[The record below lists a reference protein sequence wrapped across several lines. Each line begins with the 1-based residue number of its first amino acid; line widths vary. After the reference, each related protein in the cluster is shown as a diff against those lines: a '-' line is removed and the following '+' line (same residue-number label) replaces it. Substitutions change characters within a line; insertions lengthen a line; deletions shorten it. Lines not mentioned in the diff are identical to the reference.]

1 MTEFWQTLMIAVI
14 PSTITAFLSFWASS
28 KSSTTQIKAIQEQN
42 KADIEKLVEQNKVD
56 IEALKEKHQLEM
68 QAREKDYYHQIELI
82 KLQHKNELQKDEESV
97 KNQVAANAVGS
108 ILGGI
113 FSEQSP
119 IANKL
124 NEAIS
129 SALEEAMNEKN

>member
-1 MTEFWQTLMIAVI
+1 M
-14 PSTITAFLSFWASS
+14 
-28 KSSTTQIKAIQEQN
+28 
-42 KADIEKLVEQNKVD
+42 EQNKVD

-119 IANKL
+119 ISNKL